1 MDGRILLIENCDFS
15 AYPPGGQLTFAR
27 NLIRAF
33 GDRLALVGVATDGEP
48 VGEWIEREFEGRRIP
63 FLAVGRADP
72 GVSRPILPARLRFW
86 LRLLRHRRRILAS
99 GARHAIALAPETLM
113 AVHRWGLEVCY
124 HFSGVENPLRHSRYG
139 WARPLARWFDA
150 RHLKIANQASVL
162 LAHAD
167 RQAIESLI
175 ARSRG
180 RLDGAR
186 LQWFPTCVDPELFR
200 PRDKHEARQALG
212 LPAGETL
219 FVAIGRLNRWK
230 GWPLLLEALARL
242 RQHHPRVTL
251 AFVGDGED
259 RNALVSCLEKMGL
272 NDAVRLPGY
281 QPRERVALWLNAAD
295 VAVFASQGEGWSNAM
310 LEALASGKPIVTTRV
325 SGAADLVLPGV
336 NGFIVEERDPE
347 AFARAMES
355 ALQLREAQAVS
366 VTLAERF
373 SLSRMAAAHAEV
385 WPALQAPRVERRPQ
399 PGWILGVPIAPV
411 TQGAVLQQVLDW
423 AAASESRYVCL
434 ATVYSVML
442 ARDIAEYRAALTQ
455 ADLAAPDGMPLVWCL
470 RWLGFKAA
478 GRVAG
483 PDLVPPLLEAAAERG
498 VPVGF
503 YGARPEVLA
512 SLLECVRATHP
523 GLRIAYAWSPPFRPL
538 TDEEDRRV
546 VEQIRESGAK
556 ILFVGLGTP
565 KQDLWMAAHRGK
577 IPAVML
583 GVGQVFDLLGGAKR
597 RAPAWMRRC
606 GLEWLYRLFSE
617 PRRLWRRYLPHN
629 PSFVALFALQWLG
642 LLDGRGRR

>member
-33 GDRLALVGVATDGEP
+33 GDRLALVGVATNGEP
-48 VGEWIEREFEGRRIP
+48 VGEWIEREFEGRKIP
-63 FLAVGRADP
+63 FLAVGRTDP
-72 GVSRPILPARLRFW
+72 RVSRPFIPARLRFW
-86 LRLLRHRRRILAS
+86 LRLHRHRQRILAS

-113 AVHRWGLEVCY
+113 AVHGWGLEICY
-124 HFSGVENPLRHSRYG
+124 HFSGVENPLRHSRYR

-150 RHLKIANQASVL
+150 RHLKIANQAAVL

-167 RQAIESLI
+167 REAIETLI
-175 ARSRG
+175 ERSRG

-186 LQWFPTCVDPELFR
+186 LQWFPTCVDPEVFR
-200 PRDKHEARQALG
+200 PRDKHEARRSLG
-212 LPAGETL
+212 VPDEERL
-219 FVAIGRLNRWK
+219 FVAVGRLSRWK
-230 GWPLLLEALARL
+230 GWPLLLEALAHL
-242 RQHHPRVTL
+242 RQRDPSVSL

-259 RNALVSCLEKMGL
+259 RNALASCVERMGL
-272 NDAVRLPGY
+272 KNAVRLPGY
-281 QPRERVALWLNAAD
+281 QPREKVALWLNAAD
-295 VAVFASQGEGWSNAM
+295 AAVFASQGEGWSNAM
-310 LEALASGKPIVTTRV
+310 LEALASGKPIVTTKV
-325 SGAADLVLPGV
+325 SGAADLVRSGV

-347 AFARAMES
+347 AFARAMEA
-355 ALQLREAQAVS
+355 ALRLREAEAVS
-366 VTLAERF
+366 VALAERF
-373 SLSRMAAAHAEV
+373 SLSRMAAAHAEA
-385 WPALQAPRVERRPQ
+385 WPALQAPRVERQPQ

-411 TQGAVLQQVLDW
+411 TQEAVMQQVLDW
-423 AAASESRYVCL
+423 ATRGESRYVCL

-442 ARDIAEYRAALTQ
+442 ARDRADYRAALTQ
-455 ADLAAPDGMPLVWCL
+455 ADLATPDGMPLVWCL
-470 RWLGFKAA
+470 RWLGFRGA

-483 PDLVPPLLEAAAERG
+483 PDLVPPLLQAAAEKG

-512 SLLECVRATHP
+512 RLLERVRASYP
-523 GLRIAYAWSPPFRPL
+523 GSRIAYAWSPPFRPL
-538 TDEEDRRV
+538 TEEEDRRV
-546 VEQIRESGAK
+546 VEQIRESGAR

-565 KQDLWMAAHRGK
+565 KQDLWMAAHRGR

-597 RAPAWMRRC
+597 RAPLWMRRC

-629 PSFVALFALQWLG
+629 PRFLALFALQALG